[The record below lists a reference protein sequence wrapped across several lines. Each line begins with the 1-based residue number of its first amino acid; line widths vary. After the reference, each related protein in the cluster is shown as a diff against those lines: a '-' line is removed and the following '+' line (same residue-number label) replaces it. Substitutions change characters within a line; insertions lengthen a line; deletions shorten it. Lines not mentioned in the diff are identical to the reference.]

1 MPLLLVGLGL
11 GNEKDVT
18 VAGLEAIQSSDVVY
32 LEAYTSVLGVKAEK
46 LEEFYGCKIH
56 ISDRYEVESATDKM
70 LDQAESGTVSFLVV
84 GDPYCAT
91 THTDLVLRARHR
103 GIPVRVYHNASI
115 MNAAGACGLHL
126 YNFGRTISIPYFME
140 GSTDETKQTS
150 YYDYL
155 KFNDSGDL
163 HTLCLLDIKVK
174 EPNVEA
180 ARLGKIKY
188 DPPRFMTVNQ
198 ALEQLLE
205 CERIRGEGVIDPN
218 KTICVGLARVGTE
231 SQLIVAGTINE
242 LLNINFGP
250 PLHSMV
256 ICSNELH
263 ELEKQM
269 LAEFK
274 PDQSIGNTGGNDES
288 QVKWAMASTVSSIAV
303 QLEEEKDED
312 TMDDSNN
319 LNNNE
324 NDNNNSLAAAMAAV
338 EAENQGDVFASDC
351 SDMSETDGDI
361 FDGVPTGGAIGSDSE
376 SENDA

>member
-18 VAGLEAIQSSDVVY
+18 VAGLEAIRSADVVY
-32 LEAYTSVLGVKAEK
+32 LEAYTSVLGVKAEV

-56 ISDRYEVESATDKM
+56 ISDRYEVESATDTM
-70 LDQAESGTVSFLVV
+70 LDQAMGKGTVAFLVV

-103 GIPVRVYHNASI
+103 GIQVRVYHNASI

-155 KFNDSGDL
+155 QFNDSGHL

-205 CERIRGEGVIDPN
+205 CERIRGQGTWIKQFNDVAVLGWQS
-218 KTICVGLARVGTE
+218 VGLGVGVVVLYFLQKPQMLFE
-231 SQLIVAGTINE
+231 SFFSKPFPFSVAVAGCW
-242 LLNINFGP
+242 LLVAGCGCFF
-250 PLHSMV
+250 LF
-256 ICSNELH
+256 L
-263 ELEKQM
+263 
-269 LAEFK
+269 
-274 PDQSIGNTGGNDES
+274 
-288 QVKWAMASTVSSIAV
+288 QV
-303 QLEEEKDED
+303 
-312 TMDDSNN
+312 
-319 LNNNE
+319 
-324 NDNNNSLAAAMAAV
+324 
-338 EAENQGDVFASDC
+338 
-351 SDMSETDGDI
+351 
-361 FDGVPTGGAIGSDSE
+361 
-376 SENDA
+376 